1 MWIAILMGLRNIR
14 RRLSRTL
21 LTVSMLAFG
30 TLMLVFVIGLN
41 EGTYKDM
48 IRMSTTTWNGQF
60 QVLNQDY
67 NDSPSLY
74 ESVENSDKIMEQLRA
89 VSGVKAVTARVE
101 TAGLFSVDNRTAGGQ
116 LTGVIPEHEKEVAS
130 LVGTISEGSFLG
142 KTKDPEA
149 LPIVLG
155 DGLAKRLKVKLHGEV
170 VFMGQ
175 GADGS
180 TAAELYEV
188 VGLIDSGIHEMDA
201 SMAFIR
207 LSDAQ
212 ELLVLGDK
220 VHRIVGRVQS
230 ERVLSGLDAKV
241 DLPEGDVLQTWEQIM
256 PEVSRGIEQDREGS
270 VVILYI
276 ILFMVVL
283 GIVNTLMMSVYERTR
298 EFGVMKALGTPG
310 WQIIL
315 VVICEGAWLAILG
328 VGLGTLLGTLLILS
342 LQDVGLQMLDQPV
355 EFAGMQIL
363 KIYPANTML
372 GNVTYPV
379 IIAVSSVLGSIWPA
393 WRASRLDPITALR
406 EF

>member
-1 MWIAILMGLRNIR
+1 M
-14 RRLSRTL
+14 
-21 LTVSMLAFG
+21 
-30 TLMLVFVIGLN
+30 
-41 EGTYKDM
+41 
-48 IRMSTTTWNGQF
+48 
-60 QVLNQDY
+60 
-67 NDSPSLY
+67 
-74 ESVENSDKIMEQLRA
+74 
-89 VSGVKAVTARVE
+89 
-101 TAGLFSVDNRTAGGQ
+101 
-116 LTGVIPEHEKEVAS
+116 
-130 LVGTISEGSFLG
+130 
-142 KTKDPEA
+142 
-149 LPIVLG
+149 
-155 DGLAKRLKVKLHGEV
+155 
-170 VFMGQ
+170 
-175 GADGS
+175 
-180 TAAELYEV
+180 
-188 VGLIDSGIHEMDA
+188 
-201 SMAFIR
+201 
-207 LSDAQ
+207 
-212 ELLVLGDK
+212 
-220 VHRIVGRVQS
+220 
-230 ERVLSGLDAKV
+230 
-241 DLPEGDVLQTWEQIM
+241 
-256 PEVSRGIEQDREGS
+256 
-270 VVILYI
+270 VILYI

>member
-220 VHRIVGRVQS
+220 VHRIVGRVES